1 MLWKKSVSR
10 RSKDVQVPVLRGVEL
25 VEVVDIGGY
34 RVGVMMQSVLHQA
47 TVVVRGMRIRRGRR
61 WISGWCIFLRWRGL
75 LWLR

>member
-34 RVGVMMQSVLHQA
+34 RVGVAQPSVA
-47 TVVVRGMRIRRGRR
+47 AR
-61 WISGWCIFLRWRGL
+61 W
-75 LWLR
+75 

>member
-47 TVVVRGMRIRRGRR
+47 TVVGIRRGRR